1 MRILTI
7 NCRSRNQSMSR
18 LFIMQNS
25 YIMPILQIRD
35 MPQELYDNLKDSALT
50 SKRSLTQEVI
60 DLWEKALALKGNDS
74 HQSKRKKLVEEISKM
89 RKLSESEANLAKEWL
104 RQDRNKR

>member
-1 MRILTI
+1 
-7 NCRSRNQSMSR
+7 
-18 LFIMQNS
+18 
-25 YIMPILQIRD
+25 

-74 HQSKRKKLVEEISKM
+74 YQCKRKKLVEEISKM
-89 RKLSESEANLAKEWL
+89 RKLSESEANLAIEWI
-104 RQDRNKR
+104 RQDRNTR